1 MQYMQIVQTRQIMQ
15 IGQIL
20 ISDAL
25 AVWCK
30 WIGQMGLGW
39 ISGWVEAQ
47 STLWCYINNNIFSNL
62 HQ

>member
-15 IGQIL
+15 IGQIS

-30 WIGQMGLGW
+30 WIGRMGLGW
-39 ISGWVEAQ
+39 ISGWVEAR
-47 STLWCYINNNIFSNL
+47 TVHLMVL
-62 HQ
+62 H